1 MKLNIKEVAIYL
13 RKSRDE
19 SDGKEDVLAKHESLL
34 LEYAK
39 ITILSI
45 RFIKKLVVLN
55 ILIQDRRWFV
65 C

>member
-1 MKLNIKEVAIYL
+1 MKPNIKEVAIYL

-34 LEYAK
+34 LEYVK
-39 ITILSI
+39 ITILNM

-55 ILIQDRRWFV
+55 ILTQDQRWFV